1 MLVGLAWLREEGSK
15 EERRKGGLRFPIV
28 HSAAAAAF
36 VSSGYS
42 YAWPRERERARD
54 MRVVCCGKG
63 GRTDD
68 GAVEVLDGVADG
80 LVGAGI
86 ADLL

>member
-1 MLVGLAWLREEGSK
+1 MDCDFRSSTRRQLR
-15 EERRKGGLRFPIV
+15 RL
-28 HSAAAAAF
+28 SAQDT
-36 VSSGYS
+36 VTPG
-42 YAWPRERERARD
+42 RERERARD